1 MNTGNTENTK
11 REAIKQQLDEELQ
24 PIHFEGHERVLKMTH
39 PPTFG
44 ARLLAFWNK
53 EIEIPVK
60 PIGAIGAII
69 LVVSLSLHQP
79 EVKHQPQQNVQQ
91 HPNRE
96 LIEAGGNTY
105 WKDIYDQAVKRHA
118 N

>member
-1 MNTGNTENTK
+1 MNTENTE
-11 REAIKQQLDEELQ
+11 REAIKQLLDEELQ
-24 PIHFEGHERVLKMTH
+24 SIHFEGHERVLKMTH

-69 LVVSLSLHQP
+69 LVVTLTLHQP
-79 EVKHQPQQNVQQ
+79 EVKHHPQQGVQQ
-91 HPNRE
+91 QKTGNSLRP
-96 LIEAGGNTY
+96 EAIRTG
-105 WKDIYDQAVKRHA
+105 KISMSRR
-118 N
+118 